1 MKPQY
6 IKIDEYGDKSY
17 YSDKAMTIYH
27 REDGPAIEWADG
39 DKHWYLN
46 GKCHREDGPAY
57 EGADGTKHWWIN
69 GKKLTKA
76 EFNARNKPSCEG
88 KVAEI
93 DGKKYKLVSV

>member
-46 GKCHREDGPAY
+46 GKCHRADGPAVEWA
-57 EGADGTKHWWIN
+57 EGSKSWAYGYKSWYIN
-69 GKKLTKA
+69 WANGSKA
-76 EFNARNKPSCEG
+76 TQRLSDAAIKRRS
-88 KVAEI
+88 
-93 DGKKYKLVSV
+93 D